1 MAEIIITSSILI
13 LALILLRRL
22 CWGKISRRLQYGLWL
37 LVVIRL
43 LVPAQFF
50 TSSLSV
56 MQVVN
61 YAGEKVYG
69 HWQSVH
75 TGQQGDA
82 AGEEQLADMLGG
94 EALQDKAA
102 TGTEG
107 RNQGGEADG
116 ATVDETAG
124 EIRGNSQV
132 GAADLQAEGRQPGSS
147 VETQSG
153 VQSEI
158 NRTEGRESLSTG
170 AIESG
175 LGAFKSVLLGIY
187 VVGVLTI
194 AGCLIVCNVR
204 FRRQLAG
211 GRRLIGQEGRLK
223 VYLAEQL
230 ESPCLCGILAPAV
243 YMNEAGLVSEE
254 RKRHILLHEMT
265 HYRHWDHVW
274 TVVRSLC
281 LVLYWFHPLVW
292 VAAVLSTQDSE
303 LACDEGTLIRLGEEN
318 RQAYGRTLI
327 EMMTTKTK
335 SGQLLCCATGMINGK
350 KEIKKRITAIAA
362 YKKQV
367 IWTAALVVAFALFLS
382 ACTAGTA
389 STTADS
395 QGDISSQGNEETQ
408 GGESSQGS
416 EETQGG
422 ESSQGSEEVQ
432 GGGNSQSGE
441 QGSQVKQE
449 DGSDQPVQDG
459 LVQNADGSFR
469 ISEYT
474 IDLTG
479 DKIKDTVV
487 FDVTC
492 LDGTFEEGTTIT
504 EELLWEHLWEN
515 TVEIRAKV
523 LEGQAG
529 EVQSKDAQET
539 VLWEYSY
546 SIVHAGNGNLAYV
559 KYEKQNCLLQY
570 GNEVYQGR
578 GRFWY
583 RLWKLMPS
591 GSEPV
596 LLKEKE
602 ASYPTLEI
610 RQASEDEIAQVLL
623 VEEELD
629 QFFQSSYT
637 KILVNATWRAEE
649 CYLYGGEHGLTN
661 GYRRQS
667 GFETFMKEVGGS
679 GLELK
684 IEDYFYPEGVEPITQ
699 LPNNPEEAVLG
710 GELLIMEVSSDSST
724 AGRLDLDG
732 DGAREVLYLEG
743 ISNYYG
749 GDGFSKYG
757 DGEVIDDRYRVRVNQ
772 VYYESYCDYVDPVLM
787 AYSPDGETILLAI
800 FDHGPSADPRTTFFR
815 YDGEALVPAGEMD
828 NDIREMELVEQG
840 VIKGLSRVW
849 IIQTD
854 WVTAHFIWNGTEMV
868 MREDEEYE
876 FTDYKW
882 IDRPWPVELQKALVV
897 YEERSESS
905 QAATM
910 KPQEVKIMRT
920 DRKEWIYLEAEDG
933 TKGWFRIVEHKIPS
947 LDNADADDV
956 FYGLGHAG

>member
-13 LALILLRRL
+13 LVLILLRKL

-37 LVVIRL
+37 LVVVRL

-56 MQVVN
+56 MQVIN
-61 YAGEKVYG
+61 YAGEAVYEQ
-69 HWQSVH
+69 WQLIH

-82 AGEEQLADMLGG
+82 AGAVQLAGMQGG
-94 EALQDKAA
+94 EALQDKTAND
-102 TGTEG
+102 TGG
-107 RNQGGEADG
+107 SKQ
-116 ATVDETAG
+116 
-124 EIRGNSQV
+124 S
-132 GAADLQAEGRQPGSS
+132 GAADLQAENRQPGSS
-147 VETQSG
+147 VETQSGEQTQSG

-158 NRTEGRESLSTG
+158 NRTEGQESLNTG

-175 LGAFKSVLLGIY
+175 VEAFKIVLFGIY

-194 AGCLIVCNVR
+194 AGCLIVCNLR
-204 FRRQLAG
+204 FRRQLAA

-223 VYLAEQL
+223 VYLAEQM

-243 YMNEAGLVSEE
+243 YMNEAGLLSEE
-254 RKRHILLHEMT
+254 RKQHILLHEMT
-265 HYRHWDHVW
+265 HYKHLDHVW
-274 TVVRSLC
+274 AVVRSVC

-292 VAAVLSTQDSE
+292 VAAVLSIEDSE
-303 LACDEGTLIRLGEEN
+303 LACDEGTLIQLGEEN

-327 EMMTTKTK
+327 EMMTAKTK
-335 SGQLLCCATGMINGK
+335 RGQLLYCATGMINGK
-350 KEIKKRITAIAA
+350 KEIKRRITAIAA

-367 IWTAALVVAFALFLS
+367 VWIAVLVVVFALLLS

-389 STTADS
+389 STATDL

-408 GGESSQGS
+408 GGER
-416 EETQGG
+416 
-422 ESSQGSEEVQ
+422 SQGSEEVQ

-441 QGSQVKQE
+441 QDSQVKQE

-459 LVQNADGSFR
+459 LVRNADGSFR

-479 DKIKDTVV
+479 DKIKDTIV
-487 FDVTC
+487 FDVTY
-492 LDGTFEEGTTIT
+492 LDGTFDEGTIIT
-504 EELLWEHLWEN
+504 KELLWEHLWEN
-515 TVEIRAKV
+515 TVEISAKV
-523 LEGQAG
+523 LEGQDG
-529 EVQSKDAQET
+529 ETQPEKTQAVSEET
-539 VLWEYSY
+539 VLWEYPY
-546 SIVHAGNGNLAYV
+546 SVVHAGNGNLAYV
-559 KYEKQNCLLQY
+559 QYEKQNCLLQY
-570 GNEVYQGR
+570 GNEVYQGH

-591 GSEPV
+591 DSEPM

-602 ASYPTLEI
+602 ASYPTLDI
-610 RQASEDEIAQVLL
+610 RQSSEDEIAQVLL

-629 QFFQSSYT
+629 EFFKSSYT
-637 KILVNATWRAEE
+637 KILVNATWQAEA

-667 GFETFMKEVGGS
+667 GFEIFMKEVDGS

-699 LPNNPEEAVLG
+699 LPDNPEEAVRG
-710 GELLIMEVSSDSST
+710 GELLIMEVSSDRST

-732 DGAREVLYLEG
+732 DGVREVLYLEG

-749 GDGFSKYG
+749 GNGFSKYG
-757 DGEVIDDRYRVRVNQ
+757 DREVIDDRYRVRVNE
-772 VYYESYCDYVDPVLM
+772 VYYESYCNYIDPVLM

-800 FDHGPSADPRTTFFR
+800 FDHGPSADPSTTFFR
-815 YDGEALVPAGEMD
+815 YDGEGLVPAGEID
-828 NDIREMELVEQG
+828 NDIRTMELVEQG
-840 VIKGLSRVW
+840 VIKGASGAW

-854 WVTAHFIWNGTEMV
+854 SIVAHWIWNGTEMV

-876 FTDYKW
+876 FNGYKW
-882 IDRPWPVELQKALVV
+882 EDDPYPTMLHKELVV
-897 YEERSESS
+897 YAERSESS
-905 QAATM
+905 RAVTM
-910 KPQEVKIMRT
+910 KPQKVDIMRT
-920 DRKEWIYLEAEDG
+920 DMKEWIYLEAEDG
-933 TKGWFRIVEHKIPS
+933 TKGWFRIVDHKIPS
-947 LDNADADDV
+947 LDNAGVDDV
-956 FYGLGHAG
+956 FYGLSHAG